1 VSCDRQDFRLDQC
14 LENLRNMSQSV
25 VIVDYGVGNVFSVL
39 NALKLVGVNPALSS
53 DPLVVSNA
61 DRLILPGVGSFSE
74 VMRNLSSSGLD
85 ESIATFINMDR
96 PFLGICVG
104 MQVLMTASNEFG
116 HHKGLGYF
124 NGTVDRIPETS
135 DTGVDVKVPHIGWS
149 RLKQENFDHDY
160 HARYG
165 SLDGSYFYFVHSFKC
180 NPDGSENL
188 IATVD
193 DHPASICAVLGRSNI
208 LGVQFHPERS
218 GPDGLRFLK
227 KFVA

>member
-1 VSCDRQDFRLDQC
+1 
-14 LENLRNMSQSV
+14 MSQSV

-39 NALKLVGVNPALSS
+39 NALKLVGVDPVLSS
-53 DPLVVSNA
+53 DPSVVSNA

-104 MQVLMTASNEFG
+104 LQVLMTASNEFG

-135 DTGVDVKVPHIGWS
+135 DTGVGVKVPHIGWS
-149 RLKQENFDHDY
+149 RLKQEKFDHDY

-180 NPDGSENL
+180 NPDSGENL

-193 DHPASICAVLGRSNI
+193 HHPASICAVLGRSNI

-227 KFVA
+227 KFIE